1 MSEVIRA
8 PWGIF
13 IFLMVSRPPQNTVQ
27 PVSATPSV
35 LRLGDLFTTSC
46 FGIEAP
52 SLGKLSQANRMLTG
66 TKSTLDLLGGL
77 WIHFLDCLSN
87 LRSAVE
93 TESSVYS
100 SCRLGWGSIT
110 IIILT
115 KLEYDHSQV
124 LTSLLLCL
132 LSVLLLVRNI
142 IPDRG

>member
-1 MSEVIRA
+1 
-8 PWGIF
+8 
-13 IFLMVSRPPQNTVQ
+13 MVSRPPQNTVQ

-93 TESSVYS
+93 TESSVCS
-100 SCRLGWGSIT
+100 SCRLG
-110 IIILT
+110 
-115 KLEYDHSQV
+115 
-124 LTSLLLCL
+124 
-132 LSVLLLVRNI
+132 
-142 IPDRG
+142 